1 MQQRGDHQGVEQQCT
16 HHHGRSPLPP
26 GRTHVAA
33 SVGGGEQ
40 RGEEF
45 ARQQE
50 VDTQT
55 ENDGTDRERQEI
67 NPQGALAHHTAN
79 HQDRSHVRCRT
90 GHEEDEGRAGR
101 KPFEHQRC
109 SHRNTTRGAHI
120 HRNGD
125 EQHHNIGQERTVGE
139 ANEEVVGHKQG
150 DQTRHDQ
157 TDHEPFAD
165 VLHHVDEAVAQ
176 SAFHPIDETGVG
188 RFSSGADFPVGAVGV
203 GCLGSLLA
211 VLICCVDEQTAEHRS
226 HQRGDGAQNGKRQT
240 QNGVSGKNRVD
251 TRLRGRD
258 EERSGGSLR
267 SPFFAQRHR
276 RGDHAARTERKRD
289 AEERG
294 QQHRTKV
301 GPRKVAT
308 VQRTRD
314 KDVQQSRNEEP

>member
-1 MQQRGDHQGVEQQCT
+1 M
-16 HHHGRSPLPP
+16 
-26 GRTHVAA
+26 AA

-50 VDTQT
+50 VDTQA
-55 ENDGTDRERQEI
+55 EDDGTDRERQEI
-67 NPQGALAHHTAN
+67 NPQGALAHHAAN
-79 HQDRSHVRCRT
+79 HQDRSHVRGRA
-90 GHEEDEGRAGR
+90 GHEEDEGRTGR

-109 SHRNTTRGAHI
+109 RHRNTTRGAHI

-125 EQHHNIGQERTVGE
+125 EQHHDIGQEWTVGE

-150 DQTRHDQ
+150 DQTRHNQ
-157 TDHEPFAD
+157 TDHEPLPD

-176 SAFHPIDETGVG
+176 SAFHSICETGIG
-188 RFSSGADFPVGAVGV
+188 WFLSGADCPFGAVGV
-203 GCLGSLLA
+203 GRLGRLLA
-211 VLICCVDEQTAEHRS
+211 VFVCCVDEHTAEHRS

-289 AEERG
+289 AEERS

-314 KDVQQSRNEEP
+314 KDVQQSRNEKTE